1 MIGGKGVGQLYVGRV
16 QGFRT
21 TERGETVNY
30 SVYLDIVLFSLM
42 MEPVLCADTPV
53 SAYSYSRF
61 QNL

>member
-1 MIGGKGVGQLYVGRV
+1 MIGGKEVGRLYIGRV

-30 SVYLDIVLFSLM
+30 SVYLDIMLFSFM
-42 MEPVLCADTPV
+42 MEPVFCAETSV